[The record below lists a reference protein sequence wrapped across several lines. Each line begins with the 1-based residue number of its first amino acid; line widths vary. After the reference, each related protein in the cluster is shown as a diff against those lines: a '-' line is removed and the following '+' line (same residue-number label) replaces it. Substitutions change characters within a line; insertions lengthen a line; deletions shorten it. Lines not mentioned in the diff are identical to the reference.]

1 MVVEESGVASEED
14 GHHLERLQ
22 SKSSKKKKKNQ
33 LKTDMLRE
41 ATGNKAEVKQHRET
55 CKAAEEAL
63 ANTSREKSKE
73 QVIRHEVNL
82 LVIIM

>member
-14 GHHLERLQ
+14 GHHLECLQ
-22 SKSSKKKKKNQ
+22 TESSKKKKKNQ

-55 CKAAEEAL
+55 CKAVVKAVEEAL
-63 ANTSREKSKE
+63 ANTSREKSKK
-73 QVIRHEVNL
+73 QVI
-82 LVIIM
+82 